1 MKIYFRLLSF
11 CKPYKRF
18 LPPYFLFAIFA
29 TIFSLA
35 NFTLL
40 IPLLNVLFNQTE
52 HAVVAE
58 PAFSFSVSYLKEF
71 FNFQFYKIIDD
82 GGKLAALKFVCIV
95 IFFSVMLSNVFKFL
109 SQKVLTSMRT
119 YLLYNLRKAVFDK
132 LTTLNIGYYHNQRKG
147 DLMSSLS
154 NDVQEIEN
162 SIISSVQVV
171 MREPLMLIGFFV
183 LLLMI
188 SVKLTLFTLL
198 LLPISFGI
206 IAEITKRLKRDAKQS
221 QSLLGNLLS
230 IIEESISGIR
240 IIKAFN
246 AQGFVQN
253 KFDKENSAYSKLL
266 KSIVNKRE
274 LASPLSEFLSVGVL
288 TIIIFYGGQ
297 LVLSNEGSLTGSQ
310 FITYIA
316 LYSQVLVPAKNISG
330 AITNIQR
337 GLASGERII
346 QILDAENPITDKPNA
361 ENINTFSKNIEYKN
375 VSFAYTKGD
384 VGYALKNININI
396 DKGKSIALVGRSG
409 GGKSTFVDLLPR
421 FYDVAEGGIFID
433 GHNIQDLKMNS
444 LRSLMG
450 NVTQESILF
459 NDTIFNN
466 IAFGI
471 PNTTEEKVIEAA
483 KIANAHE
490 FIIQTENGYQTN
502 IGDRGAKLSGG
513 QRQRISIARAVL
525 KNPPILI
532 LDEATSALDTESEK
546 LVQEALS
553 NLMKNRTSIV
563 IAHRLSTII
572 NADEIIVL
580 DKGEIIERGNHKEL
594 LATNSH
600 YKKLYEMQVFS

>member
-11 CKPYKRF
+11 CKPYSRF
-18 LPPYFLFAIFA
+18 LPPYFAFAIFA

-35 NFTLL
+35 NFTLI

-52 HAVVAE
+52 HTVLTE
-58 PAFSFSVSYLKEF
+58 PTFSFSVTFVKDF
-71 FNFQFYKIIDD
+71 FNFHFYKIIDD
-82 GGKLAALKFVCIV
+82 GGKLEALKFVCII
-95 IFFSVMLSNVFKFL
+95 IFCSVLFSNIFKFL
-109 SQKVLTSMRT
+109 SQKVLTAMRT
-119 YLLYNLRKAVFDK
+119 YLLYNLRQALFNK

-147 DLMSSLS
+147 DIMSSLS

-171 MREPLMLIGFFV
+171 MREPLMLIGFFI
-183 LLLMI
+183 LLMMI

-246 AQGFVQN
+246 AQKFVQN
-253 KFDKENSAYSKLL
+253 KFEKENWAYSKLL

-288 TIIIFYGGQ
+288 TIIIFYGGK
-297 LVLSNEGSLTGSQ
+297 LVLTHESTLTGSQ

-316 LYSQVLVPAKNISG
+316 LYSQVLVPAKNISS

-337 GLASGERII
+337 GLASGERVLKII
-346 QILDAENPITDKPNA
+346 DAENPIKEKENA
-361 ENINTFSKNIEYKN
+361 TEISSFEKSIEYKN
-375 VSFAYTKGD
+375 VSFAYAKGD
-384 VGYALKNININI
+384 VGYALKNISLKIE
-396 DKGKSIALVGRSG
+396 KGKTIALVGHSG
-409 GGKSTFVDLLPR
+409 SGKTTFVDLLPR
-421 FYDVAEGGIFID
+421 FYDVTEGEILVD
-433 GHNIQDLKMNS
+433 SKNISDLTINS
-444 LRSLMG
+444 LRGLMG
-450 NVTQESILF
+450 NVAQESILF

-466 IAFGI
+466 IAFGL
-471 PNTTEEKVIEAA
+471 PNTTEQNVMEAA

-490 FIIQTENGYQTN
+490 FIVKTEFGYQTN
-502 IGDRGAKLSGG
+502 IGDRGSKLSGG
-513 QRQRISIARAVL
+513 QRQRLSIARAVL

-546 LVQEALS
+546 LVQEALA

-580 DKGEIIERGNHKEL
+580 HQGQIIEQGTHQQL
-594 LATNSH
+594 LASNTH